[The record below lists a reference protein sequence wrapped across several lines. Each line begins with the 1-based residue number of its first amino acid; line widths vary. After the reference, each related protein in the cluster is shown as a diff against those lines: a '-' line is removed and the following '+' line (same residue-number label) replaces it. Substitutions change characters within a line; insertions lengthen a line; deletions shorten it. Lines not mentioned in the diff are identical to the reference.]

1 MLRDSS
7 SQIDPLAFK
16 DSSLVLM
23 VDAKVYI
30 CQIKINLVAEQ
41 QQMSRL
47 QEVNIITSLGSKLQ
61 VECPPLDVGKT
72 EPKPKKIWF
81 GLFFWFRFSFFFKKN

>member
-1 MLRDSS
+1 MLRYSS

-16 DSSLVLM
+16 DSSLLLM

-30 CQIKINLVAEQ
+30 CQIEINLVAKQ
-41 QQMSRL
+41 QKMSRL
-47 QEVNIITSLGSKLQ
+47 QEVNIITSSGSKLQ

-72 EPKPKKIWF
+72 EPKLKKF
-81 GLFFWFRFSFFFKKN
+81 GSVCFFGFGSFFF